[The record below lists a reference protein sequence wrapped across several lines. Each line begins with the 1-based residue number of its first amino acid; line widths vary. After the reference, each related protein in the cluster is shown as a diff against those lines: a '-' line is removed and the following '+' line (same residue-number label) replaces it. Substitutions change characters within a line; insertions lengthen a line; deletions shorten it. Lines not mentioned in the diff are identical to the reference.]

1 MLRVIERILPR
12 SLHRTALRRAHA
24 IRHRWRHF
32 AKLPLA
38 GVSVFVTDMEGRLLL
53 VRHSY
58 GPGGWAL
65 PGGGMGRR
73 EEPLDAAAR
82 EVREE
87 VGCLLESTRVL
98 EKIEETISGSPHTAW
113 LVAGITRDHPRPDKR
128 EVIEAR
134 FFPLHSLPE
143 PQSEFTRKRIAAW
156 RSSLR

>member
-1 MLRVIERILPR
+1 MIERILPR
-12 SLHRTALRRAHA
+12 SLHRVALRWAHV
-24 IRHRWRHF
+24 IRHRWRRL

-38 GVSVFVTDMEGRLLL
+38 GVSVFVTDGEGRLLL

-65 PGGGMGRR
+65 PGGGMGRG
-73 EEPLDAAAR
+73 EEPLDAACR

-87 VGCLLESTRVL
+87 VGCLIEAPRVL
-98 EKIEETISGSPHTAW
+98 DKIEETISGAPHTAW
-113 LVAGITRDHPRPDKR
+113 LVAGTTRDYPRPDKR

-156 RSSLR
+156 RGSLR